1 MAELTASP
9 RLWVFDI
16 DDTLYLER
24 DYVRSG
30 FVAVGAYVESKW
42 GVEDF
47 GSRCWKLFCKGARRD
62 VFNQACSES
71 DLPTTPTLITDLVS
85 VYREH
90 HPAIALNEATRSVL
104 DHLHNRYELAIVTGG
119 SITAQQN
126 KVRALELSNYT
137 DSIVYAGQHGPQL
150 DKPHPWSWQQVEA
163 STGYS
168 GSDLI
173 YIGDNPSKDFPSP
186 VALGWQTLRVRL
198 AHSEHFGVPTP
209 AGVEEITTLVE
220 VVDMASERP

>member
-42 GVEDF
+42 GVDDF
-47 GSRCWKLFCKGARRD
+47 GSRCWELFCTGARCY
-62 VFNQACSES
+62 VFNQACSQS
-71 DLPTTPTLITDLVS
+71 DIPTTPTLIADLVS
-85 VYREH
+85 IYREH
-90 HPAIALNEATRSVL
+90 QPTIALNDPTRSVL
-104 DHLHNRYELAIVTGG
+104 DHLHSRCELAIVTGG
-119 SITAQQN
+119 PMTAQQN
-126 KVRALELSNYT
+126 KVRALGLSNYT
-137 DSIVYAGQHGPQL
+137 ATIIYAGQHGPQL
-150 DKPHPWSWQQVEA
+150 DKPHPWSWQQVES

-173 YIGDNPSKDFPSP
+173 YIGDNPIKDFQSP
-186 VALGWQTLRVRL
+186 IALGWQTLRVRL
-198 AHSEHFGVPTP
+198 AHSEHFCVPTP
-209 AGVEEITTLVE
+209 AGVEEIASLEELV
-220 VVDMASERP
+220 A